1 MSSLIARIRTLACWR
16 PLGFTLIEIV
26 AVLAIVAILVAFLVP
41 VAFQSI
47 QSSKEDATKED
58 VERIFKAVV
67 GDPDKGNFGF
77 LGDMGRLPST
87 LSELV
92 EQGSQLAF
100 HTSHTSH
107 AGSGDHVGDVG
118 TGWRGPYL
126 AGKFAT
132 SDLFKDS
139 WGQALSYTNTGNTA
153 GQITSSGPDGDL
165 ATTAN
170 NIVFPVQLPVLTTGT
185 LIVTVVVNDIPQP
198 TGLTVDVFSA
208 TSTGD
213 QGTAVTKTTAADG
226 KVPFRFTV
234 PHGVSV
240 VRATHTASGVT
251 VTRTITVPVAAGT
264 QVARQLIMKTT
275 ATVAM

>member
-1 MSSLIARIRTLACWR
+1 MSSLRVRTLPWR
-16 PLGFTLIEIV
+16 SQGFTLIEIV

-47 QSSKEDATKED
+47 TSSKEEGTKGD
-58 VERIFKAVV
+58 VERIFKAII
-67 GDPDKGNFGF
+67 GDPDKGNFGY
-77 LGDMGRLPST
+77 LGDMGRLPAT

-100 HTSHTSH
+100 HTSHTAH
-107 AGSGDHVGDVG
+107 AGSGDHVGGVG

-126 AGKFAT
+126 TGKFVT
-132 SDLFKDS
+132 SELFKDA
-139 WGQALSYTNTGNTA
+139 WGQPLSYTNSGNTA
-153 GQITSSGPDGDL
+153 GQIISGGSDGDT
-165 ATTAN
+165 ATTGD

-198 TGLTVDVFSA
+198 TGLTVDVFST

-213 QGTAVTKTTAADG
+213 QGSAVTKTTAADG

-234 PHGVSV
+234 PHGVSA

-251 VTRTITVPVAAGT
+251 VTRTIDVPVVAGT
-264 QVARQLIMKTT
+264 QVARQIIMKTT